1 MDSARLIADTTAQL
15 RARGERMTSARRA
28 VLVALAENPGH
39 HSAEV
44 VAGLVASVD
53 PAVHRSSVYRG
64 LETLCSLGVVA
75 HVHVG
80 HGTTVYHLAHAPHLH
95 AQCRRC
101 GTLVDLPATALDTA
115 AAALTSEHGFTLD
128 PTHVA
133 LSGTCA
139 RCAADVTA

>member
-1 MDSARLIADTTAQL
+1 MDSDRLIADTTALL
-15 RARGERMTSARRA
+15 RSRGERMTSARRA

-39 HSAEV
+39 HSADS
-44 VAGLVASVD
+44 VAGLVAAVD

-64 LETLCSLGVVA
+64 LETLTGLGVVA

-80 HGTTVYHLAHAPHLH
+80 HGTTVYHLAHSPHLH

-101 GTLVDLPATALDTA
+101 GALVDLPASALDAA
-115 AAALTSEHGFTLD
+115 AAALKSEHGFTLD

-133 LSGTCA
+133 LSGTCVA
-139 RCAADVTA
+139 CVDAS